1 MITAVTWAK
10 SSFITWYNDHF
21 FLVWR
26 AFKTRFQLDNISPS
40 LATPKHRI
48 PVICVLVRW
57 SQQSFWGQG
66 LCSFSSYS
74 LSSLEQ
80 CLAYSRWSGNIYLG
94 LRSAF
99 FQWSLISLKEIGSIQ
114 DMELCGYIFFFPK
127 KREYYA
133 ISNIQ
138 QSWKN
143 LPAAPCNLLARSYHK
158 VFWYWLYPSFTYPSV
173 CLSSVLSFL
182 SCRYQYILLLNTFP
196 MCVYMY
202 VCMCSVMSDSSRHP
216 GL

>member
-40 LATPKHRI
+40 LATPQHRI

-114 DMELCGYIFFFPK
+114 DMELCG
-127 KREYYA
+127 
-133 ISNIQ
+133 
-138 QSWKN
+138 
-143 LPAAPCNLLARSYHK
+143 
-158 VFWYWLYPSFTYPSV
+158 
-173 CLSSVLSFL
+173 SSVILIYSKESSAFTN
-182 SCRYQYILLLNTFP
+182 ITFAFLLLSKKQQPPN
-196 MCVYMY
+196 
-202 VCMCSVMSDSSRHP
+202 S
-216 GL
+216 